1 MSEIKKAQ
9 ERQQPQPG
17 EIGDKRDKGTTAL
30 NVGETYNTK
39 TYALARYLDENEKA
53 VVEDLL
59 EKYFYGEA
67 SVERDWLSNEK
78 TPEKLFD
85 RFFERMAPQEF
96 LMAMEECRRY
106 FLWLKKKTTPEKL
119 LENLTKLIPINEY
132 LDILSRYSYNL

>member
-1 MSEIKKAQ
+1 MIEPGKIQEEKQSQPEENGIKSTV
-9 ERQQPQPG
+9 G
-17 EIGDKRDKGTTAL
+17 KGV
-30 NVGETYNTK
+30 NIDQTYTTK
-39 TYALARYLDENEKA
+39 THALARYLDENEKA

-67 SVERDWLSNEK
+67 SVERDWLSDEK

-106 FLWLKKKTTPEKL
+106 FLWLKEKTTPEKL

-132 LDILSRYSYNL
+132 LDILSRYSYNF

>member
-1 MSEIKKAQ
+1 MSEVEKAQ
-9 ERQQPQPG
+9 ERPQQPLSEKPG
-17 EIGDKRDKGTTAL
+17 VKSSKDMAL
-30 NVGETYNTK
+30 NTGETYTTK
-39 TYALARYLDENEKA
+39 THALARYLDENEKA

-67 SVERDWLSNEK
+67 SVERDWLSDEK

-106 FLWLKKKTTPEKL
+106 FLWLKEKTTPEKL

-132 LDILSRYSYNL
+132 LDILSRYSYNF